1 MRSPLTALAA
11 SLFALSTLAPAS
23 AQTVPSGFVLDTLAS
38 TGLNGPNDFTFLPD
52 GRILIANYAG
62 SISVWAGGAAASI
75 GSIPAVETG
84 SERALLSIVADPGFA
99 TNGFIYVWYSNTADN
114 FMRLDRFAVTGTLTN
129 PGSTAL
135 SLDVNSRRAI
145 LTNVPDT
152 AFNHNGGSLRF
163 GPDGML
169 FVSTGDDA
177 NGCNAQIQTAQGGK
191 LLRLDV
197 SGLPAGAS
205 TVAPAFTTIGP
216 SSNPLGAATD
226 FTRLLVGYGLRN
238 PVRMTIDPNTGN
250 CYIGDVGQSAREEY
264 SEYVYNTGGLQLVN
278 FGWPWMEGNG
288 TLQTCAGGTP
298 PNLTPPIVDVVR
310 AQSWISIMG
319 GPRYRNRG
327 GQWDFG
333 PGYEGNAFYSDYYAG
348 ELRML
353 TRSSGTWAPA
363 PAVPGQPNA
372 TNWGT
377 GFAGLVSYDVG
388 PDGAIYMVKHTSS
401 GSQTGGSLLRLRPL
415 GPVNSVASVSGGG
428 QTGVATEAFA
438 QPLVVQVND
447 PQGQPLAGGT
457 VNFSITGSGTLS
469 TTNPVLADATG
480 RAQTLVTAG
489 PLGGTIRVTATT
501 PGGLVAGATLDLF
514 ARRMALTRAGSIL
527 VVQVQNTTTAPLPV
541 QVPMLLLCS
550 IPGISPLQTSFGPVC
565 TNPFDPWTFAIEDSL
580 GVFGFFSLSGTG
592 AIGTPGLTKLYT
604 LPTGALV
611 GTTLWFQSIGLD
623 PVQGLWRTNCEL
635 KTL

>member
-1 MRSPLTALAA
+1 MRSPLTALAI
-11 SLFALSTLAPAS
+11 SLFALSTLAPAT
-23 AQTVPSGFVLDTLAS
+23 AQTVPSGFVIDTLVS

-62 SISVWAGGAAASI
+62 AITVWANGPTASI
-75 GSIPAVETG
+75 GSVPSVETG

-99 TNGFIYVWYSNTADN
+99 TNGYIYVWYASTADT
-114 FMRLDRFAVTGTLTN
+114 FLKLDRFTLAGDLTIGSSTN
-129 PGSTAL
+129 LTLQATTRRVVLGSITD
-135 SLDVNSRRAI
+135 S
-145 LTNVPDT
+145 

-169 FVSTGDDA
+169 YVSFGDDA
-177 NGCNAQIQTAQGGK
+177 SNCPAQTLTDPRGK

-197 SGLPAGAS
+197 SGLPAGGS
-205 TVAPAFTTIGP
+205 TVAPAFTAIGP
-216 SSNPLGAATD
+216 STNPLGTATD
-226 FTRLLVGYGLRN
+226 FSRLVIGHGLRN

-278 FGWPWMEGNG
+278 FGWPWLEGNANFTTCVG
-288 TLQTCAGGTP
+288 TIP
-298 PNLTPPIVDVVR
+298 PGLTPPLVDVPR

-333 PGYEGNAFYSDYYAG
+333 PGYEGNAFYNDYYAG

-353 TRSSGTWAPA
+353 TRSSGAWAPA

-377 GFAGLVSYDVG
+377 GFTGLVSYDVG
-388 PDGAIYMVKHTSS
+388 PDGAIYMVKHTTS

-415 GPVNSVASVSGGG
+415 GPVNSVAAVSGAG
-428 QTGVATEAFA
+428 QAGVATEAFA
-438 QPLVVQVND
+438 QPLVFQVNN

-457 VNFSITGSGTLS
+457 VNFSTIGSATLS
-469 TTNPVLADATG
+469 TTNPVIADATG
-480 RAQTLVTAG
+480 RVQTLVTAG
-489 PLGGTIRVTATT
+489 PLGGLIRVTATT
-501 PGGLVAGATLDLF
+501 PGGLVAGTTADLF
-514 ARRMALTRAGSIL
+514 ARRTAITRAGGIM
-527 VVQVQNTTTAPLPV
+527 VVQVQNTTTAPTPV
-541 QVPMLLLCS
+541 QVPMLLMCS
-550 IPGISPLQTSFGPVC
+550 IPGINPLQTAFGPVC
-565 TNPFDPWTFAIEDSL
+565 TNPYDPWTFPIEDSI
-580 GVFGFFSLSGTG
+580 GVYAFYSLSGTG
-592 AIGTPGLTKLYT
+592 AIGTPGLTKLYNI
-604 LPTGALV
+604 PTGALV

-623 PVQGLWRTNCEL
+623 PVAGLWRTNCEL